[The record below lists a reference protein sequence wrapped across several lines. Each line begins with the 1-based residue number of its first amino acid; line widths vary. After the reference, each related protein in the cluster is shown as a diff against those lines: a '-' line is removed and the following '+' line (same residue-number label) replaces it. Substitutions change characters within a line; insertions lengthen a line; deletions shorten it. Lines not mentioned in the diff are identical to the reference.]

1 MDGMYMEMKVKRMPV
16 NEQVFEMMRTA
27 IKEGRW
33 KPGEKIPSETELSA
47 NFGVNRLTV
56 RMAMQRL
63 IGMGVLEARVGDGTY
78 VKEFSFGAYIGRVSD
93 FYLDEN
99 SMDKMFEFRFAV
111 ETSAAKL
118 AMNQASEDEL
128 QELEEASQCF
138 EKKKEEFLADQ
149 NEDLFQELI
158 EADLN
163 FHHKICEIS
172 HNELFVYAFEMIRE
186 LLYRHME
193 IMLKKRVAYW
203 NAQKQKGIFWDDLHR
218 VVYDAIRMKDIKKC
232 QNAYEK
238 MIDGKAVL

>member
-1 MDGMYMEMKVKRMPV
+1 MDGIYMNMKVKRMPV

-47 NFGVNRLTV
+47 SFGVNRLTV

-93 FYLDEN
+93 FYLDDHN
-99 SMDKMFEFRFAV
+99 MDKMFEFRFAV
-111 ETSAAKL
+111 ENSAAKL
-118 AMNQASEDEL
+118 AMNHASEEEL
-128 QELEEASQCF
+128 KELEEASQCF
-138 EKKKEEFLADQ
+138 EKKEEFLADQ
-149 NEDLFQELI
+149 NDDLFQELI

-172 HNELFVYAFEMIRE
+172 HNELFVYAFEMIKE

-193 IMLKKRVAYW
+193 IMLKKRVTYW
-203 NAQKQKGIFWDDLHR
+203 NEQKQKGIFWDDLHH
-218 VVYDAIRMKDIKKC
+218 VVCDAIQMKDVEKC
-232 QNAYEK
+232 QKAYEK
-238 MIDGKAVL
+238 RIDCKAVL

>member
-1 MDGMYMEMKVKRMPV
+1 MNMKVKRMPV
-16 NEQVFEMMRTA
+16 NEQVFDMMRTT
-27 IKEGRW
+27 IKEGQW

-47 NFGVNRLTV
+47 VYGVNRLTV

-93 FYLDEN
+93 FYLDDHN
-99 SMDKMFEFRFAV
+99 MDKMFEFRYAI

-118 AMNQASEDEL
+118 AMNNASE
-128 QELEEASQCF
+128 EEMKKLKEISQYF
-138 EKKKEEFLADQ
+138 EKMKEEFISGQ
-149 NEDLFQELI
+149 NEESFQQLI

-172 HNELFVYAFEMIRE
+172 HNELFVYAFEMIKE
-186 LLYRHME
+186 LLCRHME
-193 IMLKKRVAYW
+193 IMLKKRAAYW
-203 NAQKQKGIFWDDLHR
+203 NEQKQKGVFWNDLHY
-218 VVYDAIRMKDIKKC
+218 VVYDAIKNKDIVKC

-238 MIDGKAVL
+238 MIDCKAVL